1 MALPSSSPWLA
12 WSVGAV
18 SGVYSWRR
26 LWWLLLLLVLC
37 PPPPPPHPPTCKFN
51 VAFTLLLHSYLCNT
65 TQWLMCAKRI
75 FIINVHSKGKIY
87 DTGHYYHTQN
97 ILGYIALWQ
106 IIRRKLRTTIINT
119 QLGQAGI
126 PHTAIYIYVLN
137 ISCYI
142 CIFHERWMYA
152 YTLSRRDCKDFVDNE
167 MAAWSKQHHTG

>member
-1 MALPSSSPWLA
+1 MVGLVSGGCIWCLQLKEVVVVVTFTCSLSSSI
-12 WSVGAV
+12 
-18 SGVYSWRR
+18 
-26 LWWLLLLLVLC
+26 
-37 PPPPPPHPPTCKFN
+37 PPHPPTCKFN